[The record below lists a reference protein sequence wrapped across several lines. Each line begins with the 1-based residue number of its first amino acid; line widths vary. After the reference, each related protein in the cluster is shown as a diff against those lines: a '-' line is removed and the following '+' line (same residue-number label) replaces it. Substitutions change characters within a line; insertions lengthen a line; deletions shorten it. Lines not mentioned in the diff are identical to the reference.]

1 MHMTSNVSC
10 VVSVQNNS
18 TLCGTVVRYNT
29 VQYTV
34 INRMT
39 VLSPFYRILE
49 RGFQEYLDTH
59 LRYFLFFLLTD

>member
-1 MHMTSNVSC
+1 MHMTSNVSF

-18 TLCGTVVRYNT
+18 ALCGTVVRYLT

-49 RGFQEYLDTH
+49 RGFQ
-59 LRYFLFFLLTD
+59 